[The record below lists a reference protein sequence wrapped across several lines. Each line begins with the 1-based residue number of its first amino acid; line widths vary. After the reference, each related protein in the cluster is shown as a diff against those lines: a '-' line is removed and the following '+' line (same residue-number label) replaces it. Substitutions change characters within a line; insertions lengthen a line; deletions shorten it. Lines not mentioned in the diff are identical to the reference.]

1 MNAINSTPLELAVF
15 EKGFNF
21 SQDGPGNRLV
31 LHLQG
36 CNLHCPWCSNPEGIS
51 WRPKPDHHVEVRSVD
66 DWFAFVAS
74 SSPMYF
80 SGGGLTLT
88 GGEVGMQ
95 IEGAAALLKR
105 CTEAGIHTAVETNLS
120 LSRAPE
126 LFPYLS
132 LLIADYKHYDAAMI
146 HTVCGADVEVI
157 ERNLCTALDAGLPVI
172 IRILLIHEFNA
183 QARHITG
190 FIDALKR
197 IRAHDRGEQLSV
209 ELLTYHEFGKDK
221 WAKCG
226 MIYEVEDGFVEP
238 EMLLAFRSALVSAG
252 FQVIST

>member
-1 MNAINSTPLELAVF
+1 MSTVSGMPLELAVF

-36 CNLHCPWCSNPEGIS
+36 CNLHCPWCSNPEGLS
-51 WRPKPDHHVEVRSVD
+51 LCPQSKHRAEVRTVD

-74 SSPMYF
+74 SSPMFF

-95 IEGAAALLKR
+95 LEGAAALLKR
-105 CTEAGIHTAVETNLS
+105 CREAKIHTAIETNLS
-120 LSRAPE
+120 VPGAPE
-126 LFPYLS
+126 LYPYLS
-132 LLIADYKHYDAAMI
+132 LLIADYKHFDDGVL
-146 HTVCGADVEVI
+146 HSVCGADAGII
-157 ERNLCTALDAGLPVI
+157 ERNLCTALDSGLPVI
-172 IRILLIHEFNA
+172 ARIPLIHGFNA
-183 QARHITG
+183 EEGYIPG
-190 FIDALKR
+190 FIGAFKR
-197 IRAHDRGEQLSV
+197 IAAHDRGGQLSV

-226 MIYEVEDGFVEP
+226 LIYEMKDGFVQP
-238 EMLLAFRSALVSAG
+238 GVYVSFRNAFVHAG
-252 FQVIST
+252 FHVIST